1 MGERLVATI
10 SAIGEF
16 VGALAELFPKEKP
29 LVAYD
34 KRLQKTGVRNK
45 VAMKKHLQEF
55 EAFFK
60 ENGEHVSSGNIEGI
74 PEDTKISYA
83 SETYIAIGKIL
94 RDMERDDT
102 VVVFDHLRAIRAL
115 VAPEVPKEGTEN
127 LLGSVISEAKQ
138 IGKSL
143 LDSGKI
149 DKSKLSGKP
158 DAKAIAE
165 IAPVMLK
172 EFLESGA
179 IERMVEKFD
188 GKDLDMGSVLGM
200 IKGMAGEMQ

>member
-45 VAMKKHLQEF
+45 VAMKKHFEEF
-55 EAFFK
+55 ESFFRK
-60 ENGEHVSSGNIEGI
+60 HGEHVSSGNIEGI
-74 PEDTKISYA
+74 PEDEKIVYA

-94 RDMERDDT
+94 RDMEKDDT
-102 VVVFDHLRAIRAL
+102 SVVFEHLRAIRAL
-115 VAPEVPKEGTEN
+115 VSPEAPKEGSEQ

-138 IGKSL
+138 IGKNL
-143 LDSGKI
+143 LNSGKI

-188 GKDLDMGSVLGM
+188 GKELDMGSVLGM